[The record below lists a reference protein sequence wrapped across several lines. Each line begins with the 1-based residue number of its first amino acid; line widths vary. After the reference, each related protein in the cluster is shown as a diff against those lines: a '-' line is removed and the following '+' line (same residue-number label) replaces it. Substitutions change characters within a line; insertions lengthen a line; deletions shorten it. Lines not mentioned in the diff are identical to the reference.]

1 VEPVIEIQG
10 LHKYYGD
17 LHVLKGVDLTVQNGE
32 VLSVIG
38 ASGSGKSTMLYC
50 INALEPIQKGKVI
63 IDGIEVHAKGTNV
76 NKLRQNLGMVFQQWN
91 SFPHL
96 TVLENVAIAPRIV
109 RKLSKV
115 EALDVA
121 RKQLLHVGL
130 GDKLTNYPSAL
141 SGGQQ
146 QRLAIARALAMEPN
160 YMLFD
165 EVTSALDPELVG
177 EVLDTMRLLAE
188 EGMTMICVTHEM
200 GFAREV
206 SDRVAFFHEGML
218 EEINTP
224 QEFFQA
230 PKSRHLKKFLAK
242 VK

>member
-1 VEPVIEIQG
+1 MIEIRG
-10 LHKYYGD
+10 LHKSFGD
-17 LHVLKGVDLTVQNGE
+17 LQVLKGIDLNVENGE
-32 VLSVIG
+32 VLSIIG
-38 ASGSGKSTMLYC
+38 ASGSGKSTLLYC
-50 INALEPIQKGKVI
+50 INGLEPIQQGQVLVDD
-63 IDGIEVHAKGTNV
+63 IDVHAGATDLNTV
-76 NKLRQNLGMVFQQWN
+76 RQNLGMVFQQWN

-96 TVLENVAIAPRIV
+96 TVLENVALAPRIV
-109 RKLSKV
+109 RKFSKAD
-115 EALDVA
+115 ALEIA
-121 RKQLLHVGL
+121 EKQLRHVGL

-165 EVTSALDPELVG
+165 EATSALDPELVG
-177 EVLDTMRLLAE
+177 EVLDTMQLLAE

-206 SDRVAFFHEGML
+206 SDRVAFFHQGVID
-218 EEINTP
+218 EINPPEELFT
-224 QEFFQA
+224 A
-230 PKSRHLKKFLAK
+230 PKSEHLQKFLAK

>member
-1 VEPVIEIQG
+1 MIEIQG
-10 LHKYYGD
+10 LHKFYGD
-17 LHVLKGVDLTVQNGE
+17 LHVLKGVDLNVQNGE
-32 VLSVIG
+32 VLSIIG
-38 ASGSGKSTMLYC
+38 ASGSGKSTLLYC
-50 INALEPIQKGKVI
+50 INALEPIQKGKVV
-63 IDGIEVHAKGTNV
+63 IDGIEVHAKNTNV
-76 NKLRQNLGMVFQQWN
+76 NQLRQNLGMVFQQWN

-96 TVLENVAIAPRIV
+96 TVLENVALSPRIV
-109 RKLSKV
+109 RKLPRAK
-115 EALDVA
+115 ALDVA
-121 RKQLLHVGL
+121 EKQLLHVGL
-130 GDKLTNYPSAL
+130 GDKLTAYPSAL

-165 EVTSALDPELVG
+165 EATSALDPELVG

-206 SDRVAFFHEGML
+206 SDRVAFFHEGIL
-218 EEINTP
+218 EEINP
-224 QEFFQA
+224 PKEFFQA
-230 PKSRHLKKFLAK
+230 PKSEHLQKFLAK